1 MKDHAVYEITGQN
14 RGRGRGQRRLLPTEI
29 QREGWAFDRPV
40 QSRRGNPCRALWQ
53 REDGGGELFVG
64 AEPNQILRGVHGR
77 GMRACDRADRTQS
90 FIPSLFRSPAFNSA
104 CYSYISAAI
113 SSSSAAIS
121 LNSRFRSSVLQWNS
135 CPSSLHVSRIW
146 RSFSVWAYS
155 SMPDTSS
162 SFSYAA

>member
-1 MKDHAVYEITGQN
+1 MQRNDSEVSFYFRLGEHHYPCGPVNAPTAVCRLRRPSRQIAICLVCAHAIEGSHALAIARCTRILDRECSCSGCAQPWAITS
-14 RGRGRGQRRLLPTEI
+14 RCPRLSVRISP
-29 QREGWAFDRPV
+29 
-40 QSRRGNPCRALWQ
+40 
-53 REDGGGELFVG
+53 
-64 AEPNQILRGVHGR
+64 
-77 GMRACDRADRTQS
+77 
-90 FIPSLFRSPAFNSA
+90 FRSPAFKSA
-104 CYSYISAAI
+104 CYAYISVAI

-135 CPSSLHVSRIW
+135 CPSSLHVSRMR